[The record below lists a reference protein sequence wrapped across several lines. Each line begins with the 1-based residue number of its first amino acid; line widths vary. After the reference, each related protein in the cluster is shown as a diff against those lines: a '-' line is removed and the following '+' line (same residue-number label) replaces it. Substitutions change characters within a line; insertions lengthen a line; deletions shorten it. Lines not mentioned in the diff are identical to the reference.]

1 MEADATLVQD
11 QTEVARAAELSRQ
24 LEAAP
29 ARVPGYA
36 LVRSLGDG
44 AYGSVWLA
52 FEENTGKQVAIKFYT
67 HHRGLDWSLLNR
79 EVEKLAV
86 LYTSRNIVRLIDVG
100 WNSEPPYYVMEYLA
114 HGSLASFLTAGPLP
128 PQEAVRIAKSV
139 LLALVHAHG
148 SGILHCD
155 LKPANVLLD
164 NDFEPRLCDFGQ
176 SRLSNEQN
184 PALGTV
190 FYMAPE
196 QADLQAVPDARW
208 DVYALGALLYH
219 MLCGDPPYRTPELEE
234 AIKAAPTLETKLAI
248 YRQRIR
254 SSPKPLGLRSRPG
267 IDRRLA
273 EIVERCLQ
281 VDPEKRYPNAQAV
294 LDTLVLRDRSRARRP
309 LITLGIVGPALLLL
323 AMAWLVVQLLD
334 TTGTD
339 ASVTMIRR
347 ALESDTLSARIVAQ
361 SLNRDL
367 DERERE
373 LSDLAKRIVEEK
385 WLEPVK
391 AALTKP
397 AITNETANQEVF
409 KSLNNLR
416 KRSDQRS
423 ASLGLQKDFS
433 WFLTDAA
440 GIQKWRSPFQE
451 PGSNVM
457 TIGQSYAYREYF
469 NGRSQHEN
477 SAGSSKFEPIQQPH
491 ITHRFVGPNGSY
503 LVAMSVPIWD
513 AEHTHVI
520 GVLGRSIEIGSLLD
534 EYGRAIFEEA
544 SPARRHTKVSREI
557 ALLERVDGNLLDHTW
572 FDKNDALVKSHPL
585 TTAKLDSLQVSE
597 RLRQKLERL
606 SASDGSTA
614 RRDFVDDEHYVD
626 PLSQFEPAAADLAGE
641 WLAAFAAVPETNWV
655 TVVQERRSAALE
667 PVQEMKTRLTHDGWW
682 ALLASCGLIGVLW
695 YFVGRALNDRTPRL
709 WAPGYGRRRSD
720 TLESG
725 MRTADKTA
733 RVGAKNE

>member
-1 MEADATLVQD
+1 MDADATLVQD

-29 ARVPGYA
+29 ARVPGYT

-196 QADLQAVPDARW
+196 QADLHAVPDARW

-219 MLCGDPPYRTPELEE
+219 MLCGEPPYRTPELEE
-234 AIKAAPTLETKLAI
+234 AIRSAPTLETKLAV

-273 EIVERCLQ
+273 EIVERCLH

-309 LITLGIVGPALLLL
+309 LITLGIVGPSAAVDGDGL
-323 AMAWLVVQLLD
+323 A
-334 TTGTD
+334 
-339 ASVTMIRR
+339 RR
-347 ALESDTLSARIVAQ
+347 ATARHDGDRRQRPNDCGGRSRAT
-361 SLNRDL
+361 SSR
-367 DERERE
+367 
-373 LSDLAKRIVEEK
+373 
-385 WLEPVK
+385 
-391 AALTKP
+391 P
-397 AITNETANQEVF
+397 ASSRRASTAIWMTA
-409 KSLNNLR
+409 
-416 KRSDQRS
+416 S
-423 ASLGLQKDFS
+423 ASCR
-433 WFLTDAA
+433 
-440 GIQKWRSPFQE
+440 ISP
-451 PGSNVM
+451 S
-457 TIGQSYAYREYF
+457 
-469 NGRSQHEN
+469 
-477 SAGSSKFEPIQQPH
+477 GSS
-491 ITHRFVGPNGSY
+491 R
-503 LVAMSVPIWD
+503 
-513 AEHTHVI
+513 
-520 GVLGRSIEIGSLLD
+520 
-534 EYGRAIFEEA
+534 
-544 SPARRHTKVSREI
+544 
-557 ALLERVDGNLLDHTW
+557 
-572 FDKNDALVKSHPL
+572 KS
-585 TTAKLDSLQVSE
+585 
-597 RLRQKLERL
+597 
-606 SASDGSTA
+606 G
-614 RRDFVDDEHYVD
+614 
-626 PLSQFEPAAADLAGE
+626 
-641 WLAAFAAVPETNWV
+641 
-655 TVVQERRSAALE
+655 LE
-667 PVQEMKTRLTHDGWW
+667 PVQGRHRQAGRHGRGGQPRSFQ
-682 ALLASCGLIGVLW
+682 AAQHAQRPG
-695 YFVGRALNDRTPRL
+695 GRAL
-709 WAPGYGRRRSD
+709 
-720 TLESG
+720 EEF
-725 MRTADKTA
+725 
-733 RVGAKNE
+733 GAAGGL